1 MPLLDTQ
8 GNDSAD
14 AYGGGKAV
22 VPNYIESVFSTY
34 LYTGTGAS
42 LTITNNIDTSTYGGL
57 TWIKSRSGATDHK
70 LTDTVRGVTKALIS
84 DLTDAQTTDTTGLT
98 AFGATGFTVGANT
111 VYNNS
116 AATYASWT
124 FRKQPKFFDIV
135 TYTGNGGTQTL
146 SHNLQSTPG
155 CIIVKATND
164 IESWIVWHNAFTS
177 GQNLQLNTTGGGPYA
192 NGYFATLPTSTQF
205 TLSNGGYVNGS
216 GVTYVAYLFAS
227 NAGGFGLTGT
237 DNVISCGTY
246 TGSGSVDTVTLG
258 YEPQWVLLKNTN
270 STGPWIILDN
280 MRGMSYTNNA
290 ELVPNTSD
298 AETDPGS
305 YVRPTATGFTVQ
317 PGFYGTGAPVIYIA
331 IRRGPMAVPTVGT
344 SVFSPVLRN
353 GTGANA
359 NIQSGFPTDLIVF
372 LNTDRAWDA
381 TGNYWTDRLRSGLK
395 YLTSTGTDAESNW
408 NNVFQNNNGFDTQNG
423 VLVTSDVSNG
433 VINHSGT
440 PYINWMFRRAPSF
453 FDEVCYTGT
462 GSATTQTHNLGVV
475 PELVI
480 YKSRSNAQNWT
491 VYLNYD
497 YEMYLNTTNALQ
509 GPGYSGN
516 HGAPTS
522 TTISVVG
529 GSNTSGY
536 TFVAYLFATCAGVS
550 KVGSY
555 TGNGSTQAIACGF
568 TGGAR
573 FVLIK
578 RTDSTGG
585 WYVYDTAR
593 GMSTLTDPYLL
604 MNSTAADS
612 ATLGSV
618 TTTTGGFTVNASI
631 LSAINTNAASYIFF
645 AVA

>member
-1 MPLLDTQ
+1 
-8 GNDSAD
+8 
-14 AYGGGKAV
+14 
-22 VPNYIESVFSTY
+22 
-34 LYTGTGAS
+34 
-42 LTITNNIDTSTYGGL
+42 
-57 TWIKSRSGATDHK
+57 
-70 LTDTVRGVTKALIS
+70 
-84 DLTDAQTTDTTGLT
+84 
-98 AFGATGFTVGANT
+98 
-111 VYNNS
+111 
-116 AATYASWT
+116 
-124 FRKQPKFFDIV
+124 
-135 TYTGNGGTQTL
+135 
-146 SHNLQSTPG
+146 
-155 CIIVKATND
+155 
-164 IESWIVWHNAFTS
+164 
-177 GQNLQLNTTGGGPYA
+177 
-192 NGYFATLPTSTQF
+192 
-205 TLSNGGYVNGS
+205 
-216 GVTYVAYLFAS
+216 
-227 NAGGFGLTGT
+227 
-237 DNVISCGTY
+237 
-246 TGSGSVDTVTLG
+246 
-258 YEPQWVLLKNTN
+258 
-270 STGPWIILDN
+270 
-280 MRGMSYTNNA
+280 
-290 ELVPNTSD
+290 
-298 AETDPGS
+298 
-305 YVRPTATGFTVQ
+305 
-317 PGFYGTGAPVIYIA
+317 
-331 IRRGPMAVPTVGT
+331 MAVPTVGT